1 MGVIKETENGKR
13 CKRSRWEKRK
23 HRTTKRD
30 GCQNGEHV
38 QKEWKRGGI
47 SSNTIRSSREDG
59 ERGTGR
65 ETEKKAKDKKEKEE
79 KGNKKRHKNK
89 D

>member
-1 MGVIKETENGKR
+1 MESRKRRNGRKR
-13 CKRSRWEKRK
+13 DGRD
-23 HRTTKRD
+23 HRTKKRD

-38 QKEWKRGGI
+38 QKEWKRGRI

-59 ERGTGR
+59 ERGMGG
-65 ETEKKAKDKKEKEE
+65 ETEKKTKDKKEKEE
-79 KGNKKRHKNK
+79 QRNKKRCTNK